1 MARSGGNISEA
12 ALADSAL
19 ADGLLASY
27 RRAVEAVAAA
37 SAEIRRAARLLADRW
52 ERGGRCVYLGAGA
65 SGLVAAEDA
74 AELPG
79 TFGLDPKRIAIVI
92 AGGTGH
98 PFQIDAAAEDDAAA
112 AAREIEALG
121 DLARDAVV
129 AVSASGSSPFTLSGA
144 VAARR
149 RGAVVIGFANRIEAP
164 LLREA
169 SAPILLNSGEEALQG
184 STRLAAGVAQKGAL
198 GMLSTLLG
206 LELGHICR
214 GLMVNLRADNDKLR
228 RRAIGI
234 VETLAGADE
243 DCAQVALRTA
253 DGNVKQAILIAAGAR
268 GREDADELLHAA
280 WGRIDAALE
289 RLADRRSEA
298 SGSY

>member
-1 MARSGGNISEA
+1 MARDGGNISKA
-12 ALADSAL
+12 TLADSEL
-19 ADGLLASY
+19 ADELLASC

-37 SAEIRRAARLLADRW
+37 SAQIRRAARLIADRW
-52 ERGGRCVYLGAGA
+52 DRGGRCVYLGAGA

-79 TFGLDPKRIAIVI
+79 TFGLDPERIVIVI
-92 AGGTGH
+92 AGGARH

-112 AAREIEALG
+112 ATREIEALG
-121 DLARDAVV
+121 DLTRDAVV

-144 VAARR
+144 MAARR
-149 RGAVVIGFANRIEAP
+149 RGALVIGFANRIEAP

-169 SAPILLNSGEEALQG
+169 SAPILLDSGEEALQG

-206 LELGHICR
+206 LELGHIYR

-228 RRAIGI
+228 RRAIGV
-234 VETLAGADE
+234 VETLAGAGADG
-243 DCAQVALRTA
+243 AQAALRTA
-253 DGNVKQAILIAAGAR
+253 EGNVKQAILIAAGAR
-268 GREDADELLHAA
+268 GREDADELLRAA
-280 WGRIDAALE
+280 RGRVDAALQ
-289 RLADRRSEA
+289 RLADRNAGGARI
-298 SGSY
+298 